1 MTPRKISALLQL
13 KERRQMGERAD
24 LMRAVR
30 MAVNGDEK
38 VFTKMAKR
46 LDDEAQ

>member
-1 MTPRKISALLQL
+1 MQL
-13 KERRQMGERAD
+13 KERRVMGERAD

-30 MAVNGDEK
+30 MAVNGEDK
-38 VFTKMAKR
+38 DYRKIVKK

>member
-1 MTPRKISALLQL
+1 MTPRKISALIQL

-24 LMRAVR
+24 LMRVFRSAQ
-30 MAVNGDEK
+30 GDEK
-38 VFTKMAKR
+38 GFKKLTKR